1 MTVSRRNVCRT
12 WSLSEPL
19 SPARP
24 NPQSASSERLARE
37 ANYRRHL
44 LKLYTFRFFVRPPNL
59 YFVANFGVEF
69 GMVARFSHVVRC
81 ELPRPEQTT
90 VEIRQWRARSLS
102 RALREIF
109 PDEKRALLE
118 VMAGHKRGP
127 RFKDP
132 DEPRRQN
139 SRVSVLDRAR
149 IVDVYRRGGDLK
161 QLAQA
166 LGINIKTARSIAATD
181 RQTLLR
187 GGGSKKKFGDD
198 VRPADRNRDDVKHS
212 HKLYAQWL
220 QSDGPRVCRN
230 FGRAAKGQPAVHTT
244 TTTRGANL
252 DIMAC
257 MSANSVIHWTA
268 VDRVHWAVF
277 NDFLSDVS
285 ARVESEEPNTEAVFI
300 FDGAPAHA
308 RAEQAAL
315 ANSMHSVKRLPA
327 YSSFFN
333 PIEVFLKFNAHVKA
347 YLSERPDLVLATPQ
361 GMTKKE
367 HRPSLLLDAAW
378 HSMQQIQHM
387 DCAAFDRHNF
397 SFVPAALR
405 EDDL

>member
-1 MTVSRRNVCRT
+1 
-12 WSLSEPL
+12 
-19 SPARP
+19 
-24 NPQSASSERLARE
+24 
-37 ANYRRHL
+37 
-44 LKLYTFRFFVRPPNL
+44 
-59 YFVANFGVEF
+59 
-69 GMVARFSHVVRC
+69 
-81 ELPRPEQTT
+81 
-90 VEIRQWRARSLS
+90 
-102 RALREIF
+102 
-109 PDEKRALLE
+109 
-118 VMAGHKRGP
+118 MAGHKRGP

-187 GGGSKKKFGDD
+187 
-198 VRPADRNRDDVKHS
+198 DRNRDDVKHS

-220 QSDGPRVCRN
+220 QSDGPRTNYNTWCSRN

-333 PIEVFLKFNAHVKA
+333 PIEVFLKFNAHVMA

-378 HSMQQIQHM
+378 HSMQQIQHV
-387 DCAAFDRHNF
+387 DCAAFDQNNF